1 MHVHAVCVNACA
13 NMHVCLCACM
23 RAHACMFVC
32 SCVYIIMCMQVLQTL
47 LLLLATLFIIIVH
60 IDGYTYERSAIV
72 SWLSEGR
79 STSPMTNLPFPHTNL
94 VPNKTLK
101 QHMDSQCSR

>member
-1 MHVHAVCVNACA
+1 MHVRICMCVCV
-13 NMHVCLCACM
+13 
-23 RAHACMFVC
+23 HACVFVC
-32 SCVYIIMCMQVLQTL
+32 SYVYVMCMQVLQTL
-47 LLLLATLFIIIVH
+47 LLLLATLFVIIVH

-101 QHMDSQCSR
+101 QHMDSQRSR